1 LAKLPACGIIRFIE
15 QWSGRCGMS
24 ASVSNY
30 PQDFATADPASI
42 EPVDSTLFLGVH
54 PLLLLLLA
62 ALVLGLMILAW
73 RAGKATAPTR
83 GDAAESIWRA
93 VDRACQ
99 AAMTA
104 NSDALPGAAKALRTT
119 LNDRLGAVIAL
130 ADGPAR
136 PLKAIDHALKGRLK
150 EAAKPRDDHGHDHAA
165 KPGHGDPARPDAR
178 PPAAVP
184 ANVTVVSNSHVVIKS
199 DRVEHGPAHGAEVE
213 VLDRPAPPHPPA
225 PPPPPRPE
233 EKEVERDMTR
243 AEQLAALREA
253 VAQFNDHWCRR
264 EERVR
269 ELHAAHRQL
278 STHSGGPLSG
288 PLSGPVSGA
297 APH

>member
-1 LAKLPACGIIRFIE
+1 
-15 QWSGRCGMS
+15 MS
-24 ASVSNY
+24 VNVSNY
-30 PQDFATADPASI
+30 PQDFATADPAAL
-42 EPVDSTLFLGVH
+42 EPVDSTLFLGIH

-62 ALVLGLMILAW
+62 TLVIGLMILAW
-73 RAGKATAPTR
+73 RAGKATTPTQA
-83 GDAAESIWRA
+83 DAAESIWRA

-119 LNDRLGAVIAL
+119 LNDCLGAVIAL
-130 ADGPAR
+130 ADGPAK
-136 PLKAIDHALKGRLK
+136 PLKAIDHALKGRIK
-150 EAAKPRDDHGHDHAA
+150 EAVKPKDDHGHDHGS
-165 KPGHGDPARPDAR
+165 KPGHGDPAHDHRHP
-178 PPAAVP
+178 AVP

-213 VLDRPAPPHPPA
+213 VLDKPAPPHPPA
-225 PPPPPRPE
+225 PPAPPKPE

-269 ELHAAHRQL
+269 ELRAAHRQL
-278 STHSGGPLSG
+278 STHRG
-288 PLSGPVSGA
+288 GPVSGSGSGGA
-297 APH
+297 HH

>member
-1 LAKLPACGIIRFIE
+1 
-15 QWSGRCGMS
+15 MS
-24 ASVSNY
+24 VNVSNY
-30 PQDFATADPASI
+30 PQDFATADPSAL

-73 RAGKATAPTR
+73 RAGKGARPTQA
-83 GDAAESIWRA
+83 DAAESIWRA
-93 VDRACQ
+93 IDRACQ

-119 LNDRLGAVIAL
+119 LSDYLGAVVAL
-130 ADGPAR
+130 ADGPAK

-150 EAAKPRDDHGHDHAA
+150 EAVKPADHDHGHDQPP
-165 KPGHGDPARPDAR
+165 KPGHGDPTRPDPR
-178 PPAAVP
+178 HPAAP
-184 ANVTVVSNSHVVIKS
+184 ANVTVVSNSHVVIRG
-199 DRVEHGPAHGAEVE
+199 DRVEHGPAQGSEVA
-213 VLDRPAPPHPPA
+213 VLEKPA
-225 PPPPPRPE
+225 PPPSPPPPLPPKPE

-264 EERVR
+264 EERIR
-269 ELHAAHRQL
+269 ELRAAHRQL
-278 STHSGGPLSG
+278 STHRG
-288 PLSGPVSGA
+288 GPVSGSGSPRA
-297 APH
+297 HH